1 MNKILCAALLF
12 IALAV
17 TAPALDLG
25 DPAPALTVGKWITGS
40 PVDPTKVDDQTFY
53 LVEVWGVT
61 CPPCVRSI
69 PLLNE
74 IQKKYAGQGLKIV
87 SFTNDEEAEVRPFLE
102 KHPMEYSSFVDKDGG
117 STISY
122 MAADNRTTI
131 PHAFLFDKS
140 GALVWIGNPL
150 DNLEKRVNQVISGQ
164 LSGEKAQKVRTLR
177 DELQEAFASQNFSKV
192 LDNLDKLEGLEPD
205 NSQYYQIHYRILTE
219 LGEADPFEVKD
230 LLDKWYKGV
239 QDDAEG
245 LVILSM
251 IAIDQGHPAAR
262 NPQLAITAARKAYAM
277 ESDAKPQAG
286 LNLAEAY
293 KAVGRI
299 DLGLK
304 VLDQVAAEAKSVEVE
319 EMVQAIKSFYNRLQ
333 KVAENPEAEYKP

>member
-1 MNKILCAALLF
+1 MKKFLLAALLF
-12 IALAV
+12 LTLAV

-25 DPAPALTVGKWITGS
+25 DPAPALNVGNWITGS
-40 PVDPTKVDDQTFY
+40 PVDPTKVDDKTFY
-53 LVEVWGVT
+53 IVEVWGVT
-61 CPPCVRSI
+61 CPPCVRTI

-74 IQKKYAGQGLKIV
+74 LQKKYADKGLKIV
-87 SFTNDEEAEVRPFLE
+87 SFTNDEEADVRQFLE

-117 STISY
+117 SVISY
-122 MAADNRTTI
+122 MAADNRTSI

-140 GALVWIGNPL
+140 GTLVWIGNPL
-150 DNLEKRVNQVISGQ
+150 DNLEKRINQVISGQ
-164 LSGEKAQKVRTLR
+164 LSGEKAMKVKALR

-192 LDNLDKLEGLEPD
+192 LDTLDKLEVLEPD

-219 LGEADPFEVKD
+219 LGEADPFEIKD

-251 IAIDQGHPAAR
+251 IAIDQGHPSAR

-277 ESDAKPQAG
+277 DSEAKPQAG

-299 DLGLK
+299 DLGMK
-304 VLDQVAAEAKSVEVE
+304 VLDQVAEESKSPEVE
-319 EMVQAIKSFYNRLQ
+319 EMVKSIKAFYTRLQ
-333 KVAENPEAEYKP
+333 KVAENPDVDYKP